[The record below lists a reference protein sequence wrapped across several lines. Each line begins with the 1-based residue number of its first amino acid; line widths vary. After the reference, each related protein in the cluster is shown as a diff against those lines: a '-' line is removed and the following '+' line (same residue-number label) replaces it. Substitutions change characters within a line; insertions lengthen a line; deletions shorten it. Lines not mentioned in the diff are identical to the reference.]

1 MVLLV
6 AQEEVQMADE
16 VLGLVAKVDKTEV
29 DKAKVGKAKVPAEKE
44 EVGAEEVASN

>member
-16 VLGLVAKVDKTEV
+16 ALGLVAEV
-29 DKAKVGKAKVPAEKE
+29 DKAKVNNAKVGKAEVPAEEE
-44 EVGAEEVASN
+44 EVAAEEVALN

>member
-16 VLGLVAKVDKTEV
+16 ALGLVAE
-29 DKAKVGKAKVPAEKE
+29 VGKAEVGKAEVPAEEE

>member
-16 VLGLVAKVDKTEV
+16 VLGLVAEV
-29 DKAKVGKAKVPAEKE
+29 DKAEVGKAKVLVEEE